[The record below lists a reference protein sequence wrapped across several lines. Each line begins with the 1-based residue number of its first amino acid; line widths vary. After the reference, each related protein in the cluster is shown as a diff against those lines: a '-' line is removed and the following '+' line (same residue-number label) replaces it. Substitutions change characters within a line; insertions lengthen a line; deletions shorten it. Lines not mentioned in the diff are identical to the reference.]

1 MPHIIILCTRIHNTY
16 NDLMNPLKQMLPGLT
31 CIQMILQWLSERN
44 NDNEDKEHINAD
56 GDEFHDSLNKARLQL
71 VKKWLIEYVATE
83 SIWTIDLV
91 MLLQHIISDGIN
103 SSNEEEEHS
112 STKFSYLFCSTKF
125 GVDKTYNNIGYYKD
139 SFTVDEIRVNNLF
152 DIAEK
157 QDLPLL
163 ETSTNLTLHVLANIV
178 SRKGVVA
185 IVLLDNRILKNESI
199 EASTYCGH
207 YVILCGISRD
217 EKDIKCAQ
225 LNAAS
230 VEEEAVQNDNI
241 LYDFCMILKNPGI
254 YKQVEYVSPC
264 VFDKAMKA
272 KGTDQDVIFIAKE
285 DNIL

>member
-1 MPHIIILCTRIHNTY
+1 
-16 NDLMNPLKQMLPGLT
+16 
-31 CIQMILQWLSERN
+31 MILQWLRDSN
-44 NDNEDKEHINAD
+44 ADDKEI
-56 GDEFHDSLNKARLQL
+56 HDSLNKAATADHLRLE
-71 VKKWLIEYVATE
+71 KKWLIEYVATE

-91 MLLQHIISDGIN
+91 MLLQHIISDGI
-103 SSNEEEEHS
+103 SSRNEEGKHS
-112 STKFSYLFCSTKF
+112 STTINHKQYKFSYLFCSTKF

-139 SFTVDEIRVNNLF
+139 AFTLDEIRVNNLF
-152 DIAEK
+152 EIAEK

-163 ETSTNLTLHVLANIV
+163 ETSTTNLTLHVLANIV

-185 IVLLDNRILKNESI
+185 IVLLDNRILKNLSI

-217 EKDIKCAQ
+217 ENDIKCAQ
-225 LNAAS
+225 VNAALS
-230 VEEEAVQNDNI
+230 VEKEVQNDDRF
-241 LYDFCMILKNPGI
+241 DFCLVVKNPGI

-264 VFDKAMKA
+264 VFNKAMKA